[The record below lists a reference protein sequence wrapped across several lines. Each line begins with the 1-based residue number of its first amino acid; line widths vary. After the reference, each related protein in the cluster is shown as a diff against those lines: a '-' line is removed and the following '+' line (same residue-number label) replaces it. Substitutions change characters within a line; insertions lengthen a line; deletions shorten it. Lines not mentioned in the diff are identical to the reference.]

1 VLGQHSTEVFGD
13 WLGMNAG
20 DVEALRKEGVI

>member
-1 VLGQHSTEVFGD
+1 LLGQHSAEVFGD
-13 WLGMNAG
+13 WLGMSKS